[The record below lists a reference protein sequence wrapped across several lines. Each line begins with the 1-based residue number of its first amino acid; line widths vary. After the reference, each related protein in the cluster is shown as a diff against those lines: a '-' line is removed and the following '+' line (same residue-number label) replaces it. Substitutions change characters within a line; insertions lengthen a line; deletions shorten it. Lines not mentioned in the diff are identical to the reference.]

1 MKRKTLKKG
10 IMLLAISTLSVSML
24 SGCSLLK
31 PTANSLLKT
40 CNKKMAKVKD
50 MGIDAEMD
58 FVMEVSKDGAS
69 VDIDLVA
76 DMDLAYEKTKEGYES
91 YMDADIEVS
100 LMGASQSVSGEVY
113 TVVDKENVT
122 SYSKSGDQDD
132 WAKEVKKVDDSN
144 SGLQNIANP
153 DFSNLAKDMT
163 LLEETKEVH
172 GRECYVL
179 TGVVEDTDMSDV
191 LGAMDMEDL
200 GDIDSLKAEIT
211 LNLDKKDKMP
221 VSMIM
226 KIDEDDFNKILEKED
241 FEGATVSLDSFTFEI
256 VYKEINT
263 GKAVEIPEKALEA
276 EEKDD
281 SDDGSGFFGDISDDD
296 SDEDDEDIK
305 EDDEDDKPSKDD
317 EEKDDEDKPAKD
329 DEEKDDEDKPADDD
343 EDKPA
348 KDDEEDEDSDD
359 DDSYS
364 FGQGT
369 MSLKEF
375 KNQGFQ
381 FEEYVQEEEE
391 AIYLKITNENKKAV
405 SVTVYASFMKDGE
418 VAYDSLNCLDF
429 EPTTFQVADFNIKGD
444 YDSIEYTFEIEECD
458 KDLIGSEMD
467 VFYAIDDE
475 TVSGTVTNESSE
487 TAKFVEVHVVFYD
500 DNGDIMEH
508 NYTYVDAD
516 ELAPGEKSDYSMY
529 IYHPSKTNYDIYANC
544 YTD

>member
-1 MKRKTLKKG
+1 MKRKTLRKG
-10 IMLLAISTLSVSML
+10 IMLLAVSTLSVSML

-31 PTANSLLKT
+31 PTASSLLKT
-40 CNKKMAKVKD
+40 CNKKMAKVND
-50 MGIDAEMD
+50 MGLDAEME
-58 FVMEVSKDGAS
+58 FAMELGKDGAS
-69 VDIDLVA
+69 VDLDFTA
-76 DMDLAYEKTKEGYES
+76 DMDLAYEKVKDGYET
-91 YMDADIEVS
+91 YMDADMEIS
-100 LMGASQSVSGEVY
+100 LMGTSQSAKGEVY
-113 TVVDKENVT
+113 TVADKESVT
-122 SYSKSGDQDD
+122 TYTKSEGQDD
-132 WAKEVKKVDDSN
+132 WVKEVEKADDSK
-144 SGLQNIANP
+144 SGLQNIANA
-153 DFSNLAKDMT
+153 DFTALAKDMT
-163 LLEETKEVH
+163 LMEETKEVH

-317 EEKDDEDKPAKD
+317 EEKDDEDKPA
-329 DEEKDDEDKPADDD
+329 DDD

-348 KDDEEDEDSDD
+348 KDDEEDEDSDDEDSDD

>member
-317 EEKDDEDKPAKD
+317 EDKPAKD

-343 EDKPA
+343 
-348 KDDEEDEDSDD
+348 EDEDSDD

-429 EPTTFQVADFNIKGD
+429 EPTTFQVADFNIEGD

>member
-1 MKRKTLKKG
+1 MKRKTLRKG
-10 IMLLAISTLSVSML
+10 IMLLAVSTLSVSML

-31 PTANSLLKT
+31 PTASSLLKT
-40 CNKKMAKVKD
+40 CNKKMAKVND
-50 MGIDAEMD
+50 MGLDAEME
-58 FVMEVSKDGAS
+58 FAMELGKDGAS
-69 VDIDLVA
+69 VDLDFTA
-76 DMDLAYEKTKEGYES
+76 DMDLAYEKVKDGYET
-91 YMDADIEVS
+91 YMDADMEIS
-100 LMGASQSVSGEVY
+100 LMGTSQSAKGEVY
-113 TVVDKENVT
+113 TVADKESVT
-122 SYSKSGDQDD
+122 TYTKSEGQDD
-132 WAKEVKKVDDSN
+132 WVKEVEKADDSN

-226 KIDEDDFNKILEKED
+226 KFDEDDFNKILEKED

-263 GKAVEIPEKALEA
+263 GKVVEIPEKALEA

-281 SDDGSGFFGDISDDD
+281 SDDGSSFFGDISDDD
-296 SDEDDEDIK
+296 SDEDDDDEDVK

-317 EEKDDEDKPAKD
+317 EDKDDEDKPAKD
-329 DEEKDDEDKPADDD
+329 DEDKDD

-529 IYHPSKTNYDIYANC
+529 IYHPSKTNFDIYANC

>member
-1 MKRKTLKKG
+1 MKRKTLRKG
-10 IMLLAISTLSVSML
+10 IMLLAVSTLSVSML

-31 PTANSLLKT
+31 PTASSLLKT
-40 CNKKMAKVKD
+40 CNKKMAKVND

-281 SDDGSGFFGDISDDD
+281 SDDGSGFFGDISSGDD
-296 SDEDDEDIK
+296 SDDDDEDEPAK
-305 EDDEDDKPSKDD
+305 DDDEDEDKPAKDD
-317 EEKDDEDKPAKD
+317 DEDEDKPAKD
-329 DEEKDDEDKPADDD
+329 DEDEDKPAKDDEDEDKPADDD
-343 EDKPA
+343 EDDNGTGA
-348 KDDEEDEDSDD
+348 L
-359 DDSYS
+359 
-364 FGQGT
+364 FGEGS

-375 KNQGFQ
+375 EKQGFQ
-381 FEEYVQEEEE
+381 IEEYVQEEDEV
-391 AIYLKITNENKKAV
+391 IYLKVVNGNKEEVEV
-405 SVTVYASFMKDGE
+405 SVTATFSKDGE
-418 VAYDSLNCLDF
+418 VVYDSIACLDF

-508 NYTYVDAD
+508 NYTYIDAD

>member
-317 EEKDDEDKPAKD
+317 EDKPAKD

-458 KDLIGSEMD
+458 KDLIGREMD

>member
-317 EEKDDEDKPAKD
+317 EDKPAKD

>member
-153 DFSNLAKDMT
+153 DFSNLAKDMK

-305 EDDEDDKPSKDD
+305 EDDEDDKPS
-317 EEKDDEDKPAKD
+317 KDDEDKPAKD

>member
-281 SDDGSGFFGDISDDD
+281 SDDGSSFFGDISDDD
-296 SDEDDEDIK
+296 SDEDDDDEDVK

-343 EDKPA
+343 
-348 KDDEEDEDSDD
+348 EDEDSDD

>member
-1 MKRKTLKKG
+1 M
-10 IMLLAISTLSVSML
+10 
-24 SGCSLLK
+24 
-31 PTANSLLKT
+31 
-40 CNKKMAKVKD
+40 
-50 MGIDAEMD
+50 
-58 FVMEVSKDGAS
+58 
-69 VDIDLVA
+69 
-76 DMDLAYEKTKEGYES
+76 
-91 YMDADIEVS
+91 
-100 LMGASQSVSGEVY
+100 
-113 TVVDKENVT
+113 
-122 SYSKSGDQDD
+122 
-132 WAKEVKKVDDSN
+132 
-144 SGLQNIANP
+144 
-153 DFSNLAKDMT
+153 
-163 LLEETKEVH
+163 
-172 GRECYVL
+172 
-179 TGVVEDTDMSDV
+179 
-191 LGAMDMEDL
+191 
-200 GDIDSLKAEIT
+200 
-211 LNLDKKDKMP
+211 
-221 VSMIM
+221 
-226 KIDEDDFNKILEKED
+226 
-241 FEGATVSLDSFTFEI
+241 DSFTFEI

-263 GKAVEIPEKALEA
+263 GKVVEIPEKALEA

-281 SDDGSGFFGDISDDD
+281 SDDGLGFFGDISDDD
-296 SDEDDEDIK
+296 SDEDDDDEDVK
-305 EDDEDDKPSKDD
+305 EDDEDDKPSK
-317 EEKDDEDKPAKD
+317 
-329 DEEKDDEDKPADDD
+329 DD

-529 IYHPSKTNYDIYANC
+529 IYHPSKTNFDIYANC